1 MKKAMN
7 ESSLE
12 IRLKSFSEPLVPVCF
27 ICGRR
32 FEISKI
38 FGILYKEGKE
48 SGCVCLECI
57 EAGKEGFQTRI
68 ELHLKKMKADA
79 YRNALN
85 ILAQQNIEYPSKD
98 EIKAYKKEL
107 NREIKSWKEKVGN
120 DKAII
125 ISKKLKS
132 IPSIYTNIVRNLTE
146 IDVIKFVK
154 VTPDFLAASNE
165 VKGGSRD
172 PIAKPHHPTAIG
184 ISLIFDFHY
193 KSIQFYEINSAIR
206 GYGQKMVSAVLK
218 DLLKD
223 WEVFTLM
230 DWSGGFWDKMK
241 EKFRDVKWV
250 DI

>member
-132 IPSIYTNIVRNLTE
+132 IPSIL
-146 IDVIKFVK
+146 
-154 VTPDFLAASNE
+154 
-165 VKGGSRD
+165 
-172 PIAKPHHPTAIG
+172 H
-184 ISLIFDFHY
+184 
-193 KSIQFYEINSAIR
+193 
-206 GYGQKMVSAVLK
+206 
-218 DLLKD
+218 
-223 WEVFTLM
+223 
-230 DWSGGFWDKMK
+230 
-241 EKFRDVKWV
+241 
-250 DI
+250 